1 MECSPALLAQIVAW
15 CRAAAPAEACGF
27 VAGSGRRAR
36 RVYPVD
42 NVHPHPERF
51 YTMHPQQQL
60 AALFDME
67 RRGLE
72 LLAIFHSHPGGP
84 PEPSPVDVAR
94 ALWPD
99 ALYIIVSVGSGVAEI
114 RAKTEAGGGP
124 GIRNRT
130 ELQSESGV
138 RNRTELQSKSGV
150 RNRTGLRS
158 KSGIGDQSGF
168 RGKSRV
174 GDQTGFRGESGVGDQ
189 TELRRE
195 VGART
200 GPFAAAGVEM
210 RAFRIDRESG
220 SATPVDIVVR

>member
-99 ALYIIVSVGSGVAEI
+99 ALYIIVSVDRGAAEI

-124 GIRNRT
+124 GIRNRA
-130 ELQSESGV
+130 EARGE
-138 RNRTELQSKSGV
+138 
-150 RNRTGLRS
+150 
-158 KSGIGDQSGF
+158 SGIGDQSGF